1 MGVCV
6 QKTEIT
12 EITEMNQSREKIV
25 SRVTTLCISYHK
37 AMTSAPQNYELVI
50 LTEYPWNV
58 NAT

>member
-1 MGVCV
+1 MF
-6 QKTEIT
+6 KKT

-25 SRVTTLCISYHK
+25 SRVITLCISYHK
-37 AMTSAPQNYELVI
+37 AMTSAPQNYELDL